1 MRVFEFAKEVG
12 VETIALMDKIREWN
26 LPVKSHM
33 ASLDDDMMAEI
44 KKRLSE
50 PAPEPVA
57 KKVVKKKAKKK
68 AAKKTTKKKATTKKA
83 SSKKTVTKKTVKKV
97 AIKRPTTTTKKV
109 AATTEAVAEVE
120 VKPVAKAVVKRKGVI
135 RRKQGEAAPTG
146 VKVASASDAD
156 AKKAAKAEEK
166 ATSATVV
173 TTTTAD
179 GVKEAASTEAAA
191 ATPRPKTLLEQA
203 KERGGRI
210 VGKVDLSKID
220 SYKKQA
226 GQAQSPRANR
236 GMRPGFVAPAMP
248 VPVANDP
255 RKKDE
260 PKKKRGAG
268 KEIPITNFKAA
279 EFRKREII
287 FQPKKKKV
295 VSGPAKKT
303 QLTTPKA
310 SKRILKI
317 TKDLTVSELANEMSL
332 KSPALV
338 KRLMKEGVMAKM
350 STSLDFDTISL
361 IAPEFGFEAVNS
373 AVSVDD
379 LIAGAV
385 FGNKENEATIRPPV
399 ITVMGHVDHGK
410 TSLLDAIRK
419 ADVVSGEAGGITQ
432 HIGAY
437 SIKLEDGKTA
447 TFIDTPGHA
456 AFTQMRARGANV
468 TDIAIIVVAA
478 DDGMMPQTEEAIS
491 HAQAAGVPIIV
502 AVNKMDK
509 QGANPEK
516 IKQQLADKSLLPEDW
531 GGDTIYCPVSAINKT
546 GITELL
552 EQIHLVAEVQELK
565 SNTKISASGIVIES
579 KIEKG
584 KGTVATVLIKDGT
597 LKKSDVF
604 SAGSVTGKIRRMSD
618 ARGQILKEVGPGL
631 AVEIIGLD
639 GTPEAGDTFNVCE
652 TEEQAKEISAFRYA
666 EKNKNEEVPNS
677 GMSLDDIFS
686 KVKQGN
692 LKELPIVLKTDV
704 AGTAEAIKGVLSKL
718 GNDEVKVK
726 VIHDAVGGVSENDVL
741 LAQTAGGIV
750 IGFNVRPDVLAQRA
764 AKEKNVEI
772 KTYSVIYNLSDDIK
786 KALSGL
792 LDPDVVEESLGSAE
806 VREIFSVPKLGV
818 IAGCS
823 VTDGKITRNS
833 MLRLVRDGRMI
844 YEGKIVSLK
853 RFKDDAKEVQSGYEC
868 GIGIE
873 NYNDIKVGDVIEA
886 FQTKEVAREL
896 E

>member
-1 MRVFEFAKEVG
+1 
-12 VETIALMDKIREWN
+12 
-26 LPVKSHM
+26 
-33 ASLDDDMMAEI
+33 
-44 KKRLSE
+44 
-50 PAPEPVA
+50 
-57 KKVVKKKAKKK
+57 
-68 AAKKTTKKKATTKKA
+68 
-83 SSKKTVTKKTVKKV
+83 
-97 AIKRPTTTTKKV
+97 
-109 AATTEAVAEVE
+109 
-120 VKPVAKAVVKRKGVI
+120 
-135 RRKQGEAAPTG
+135 
-146 VKVASASDAD
+146 
-156 AKKAAKAEEK
+156 
-166 ATSATVV
+166 
-173 TTTTAD
+173 
-179 GVKEAASTEAAA
+179 
-191 ATPRPKTLLEQA
+191 
-203 KERGGRI
+203 
-210 VGKVDLSKID
+210 
-220 SYKKQA
+220 
-226 GQAQSPRANR
+226 
-236 GMRPGFVAPAMP
+236 
-248 VPVANDP
+248 
-255 RKKDE
+255 
-260 PKKKRGAG
+260 
-268 KEIPITNFKAA
+268 
-279 EFRKREII
+279 
-287 FQPKKKKV
+287 
-295 VSGPAKKT
+295 
-303 QLTTPKA
+303 
-310 SKRILKI
+310 
-317 TKDLTVSELANEMSL
+317 
-332 KSPALV
+332 
-338 KRLMKEGVMAKM
+338 MKEGVMAKM